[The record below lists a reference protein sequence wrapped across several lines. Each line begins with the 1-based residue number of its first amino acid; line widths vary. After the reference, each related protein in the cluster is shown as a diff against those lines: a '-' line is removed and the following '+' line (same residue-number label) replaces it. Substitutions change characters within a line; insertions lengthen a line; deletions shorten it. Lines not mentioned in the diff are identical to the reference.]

1 MKRNEAL
8 VFVGFNKRVAALDKK
23 TGEIRWQWKAPEGSG
38 YVSLLLDGDRL
49 FVSVVGYTYCLN
61 ASTGEQVW
69 FNPMKGFG
77 TGVTSL
83 ACSGGHSEHSV
94 LGQAAAAAA
103 AAASATSTGAAT

>member
-1 MKRNEAL
+1 MKRLEAL
-8 VFVGFNKRVAALDKK
+8 VFVGFNRRVAALDKK
-23 TGEIRWQWKAPEGSG
+23 TGDIRWQWKAPEGAG

-61 ASTGEQVW
+61 AATGEQLW

-77 TGVTSL
+77 TGVASL

-103 AAASATSTGAAT
+103 ASSAAPTGAAT